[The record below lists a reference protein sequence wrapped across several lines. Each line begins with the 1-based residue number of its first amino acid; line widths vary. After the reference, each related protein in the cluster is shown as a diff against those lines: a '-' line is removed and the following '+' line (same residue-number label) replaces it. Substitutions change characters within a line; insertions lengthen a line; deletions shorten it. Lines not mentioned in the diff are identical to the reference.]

1 LFALCVESSHQR
13 GMGHLFRMLNFALFL
28 RDKNESVIFF
38 VNAHQPAMTI
48 LKENGFDY
56 EIVDLSDVQSN
67 WERQLIQKYG
77 INVWVNDR
85 LDTDAM
91 HARNVKDARVK
102 LVTLDDRGDGAA
114 IADLHVAALV
124 FDKIHEL
131 RGRKVLAGVQYLILD
146 KGIDDYR
153 RRRSALNKIVVSMGG
168 SDTYGVTIQV
178 VEMLKDSEIPVTII
192 VGPGFEHM
200 ERLQQVMPDHFNL
213 RVNVPSLAE
222 AFAEFDLAI
231 TSGGITPFEACAA
244 GLPCIVVATEDFE
257 IPVGKH
263 LGKMGAALYAG
274 YYKEMEK
281 ISVDTSTNVQA
292 MSDRAML
299 CMDTKGADRV
309 YKEIMAL

>member
-1 LFALCVESSHQR
+1 LFALCIESSHQR
-13 GMGHLFRMLNFALFL
+13 GMGHLFRMLRFSQFL

-48 LKENGFDY
+48 LNENGCDY
-56 EIVDLSDVQSN
+56 EGVNLSDMQSN
-67 WERQLIQKYG
+67 WEGQLIQKYD
-77 INVWVNDR
+77 IDVWVNDR
-85 LDTDAM
+85 LDTSAM

-102 LVTLDDRGDGAA
+102 LVTFDDRGDGAA
-114 IADLHVAALV
+114 MADLHVAALV
-124 FDKIHEL
+124 FDEIHAL
-131 RGRKVLAGVQYLILD
+131 RGRKVVTGVQYLILD
-146 KGIDDYR
+146 KGIDDHR

-168 SDTYGVTIQV
+168 SDTYGVTVQV

-200 ERLQQVMPDHFNL
+200 ERLQQVMPDHFDL

-222 AFAEFDLAI
+222 AFSEFDLAI

-244 GLPCIVVATEDFE
+244 GLPCVVVATENFE

-274 YYKEMEK
+274 YYKKMQK
-281 ISVDTSTNVQA
+281 ISVGVFTNVQA
-292 MSDRAML
+292 MSERAML
-299 CMDTKGADRV
+299 CVDTKGAGRV
-309 YKEIMAL
+309 YKELMAL